1 MNTEPNK
8 SILRRYFEEAWN
20 KGRLDVLDEIVAPH
34 YVNHDP
40 AVPGLPDGPEGL
52 KLIMAGFRA
61 AFPDLRFTVE
71 DLIAEDDRV
80 VTRWTMRGTHLGEF
94 AGLPPTGRQVISGG
108 MQIERVL
115 NGQIVEHWRKS
126 DDLGLMQQLG
136 AIPAPQAAG
145 AER

>member
-1 MNTEPNK
+1 MSTEVNK

-20 KGRLDVLDEIVAPH
+20 EGRLEMLDEIVAPN

-40 AVPGLPDGPEGL
+40 AVPGLPPGPEGL
-52 KLIMAGFRA
+52 KPIIAGFRA
-61 AFPDLRFTVE
+61 AFPDLHFSIE
-71 DLIAEDDRV
+71 DQIAEGDKL

-94 AGLPPTGRQVISGG
+94 MGLPPSGKQVTSGG
-108 MQIERVL
+108 MQIERVV

-136 AIPAPQAAG
+136 ALPAPPST
-145 AER
+145 